1 MAARLEGARM
11 DLNFTPELSLDSP
24 VYFGIEEEII
34 ESQVND
40 AIDYIHEWYEEPI
53 STEEMGE
60 VLEKFD
66 VDCVDL
72 PRYLINRLDEI
83 EVY

>member
-1 MAARLEGARM
+1 M
-11 DLNFTPELSLDSP
+11 DMNFTPELSLDSP

-40 AIDYIHEWYEEPI
+40 AIDYIHEWYEE
-53 STEEMGE
+53 

-66 VDCVDL
+66 VDYVDL

>member
-1 MAARLEGARM
+1 M
-11 DLNFTPELSLDSP
+11 DMNFTPELSLDSP

-40 AIDYIHEWYEEPI
+40 AIDDIHEWYEEPI
-53 STEEMGE
+53 STEELGE

-66 VDCVDL
+66 VDYVDL

>member
-1 MAARLEGARM
+1 M
-11 DLNFTPELSLDSP
+11 DMNFTPELSLDSP

-40 AIDYIHEWYEEPI
+40 AIDYIHERYEEPI
-53 STEEMGE
+53 STEELGE

-66 VDCVDL
+66 VDYIDL

>member
-1 MAARLEGARM
+1 M
-11 DLNFTPELSLDSP
+11 DMNFTPELSLDSP
-24 VYFGIEEEII
+24 VYLGIEEEII
-34 ESQVND
+34 ESQVDD

-53 STEEMGE
+53 STEELGE

-66 VDCVDL
+66 VDYVDL